1 MTRLPLRRSLALA
14 AVLLGCSRAA
24 ERDPAPDTAGIDSL
38 NTRLMTAY
46 RQNDPAA
53 YGTVFTDSAVFEW
66 PAFNTVRGRT
76 GLEAMA
82 RANWASLADMD
93 LRLAVSKRF
102 VEGDRATE
110 FGAFEQSWRD
120 PKGTRMTEY
129 GRYVHVLARQPD
141 GTWRIDRFFGFED
154 SLRPPPPPATLPR

>member
-1 MTRLPLRRSLALA
+1 MTPSTLLRSLSLA
-14 AVLLGCSRAA
+14 CVLVSCSRTA
-24 ERDPAPDTAGIDSL
+24 ERPATADTGQTAGIDSL

-46 RQNDPAA
+46 KQKDPAA
-53 YGTVFTDSAVFEW
+53 YGAIFTDSAVFEW
-66 PAFNTVRGRT
+66 PAFNTVRGRS

-93 LRLAVSKRF
+93 LRLSVSKRL

-120 PKGTRMTEY
+120 PRGTRTTEY
-129 GRYVHVLARQPD
+129 GRFVPLLARQPD

-154 SLRPPPPPATLPR
+154 SLRPPPTSPR